1 MYLDGTLLADN
12 EGLHGMVEKCGSRSL
27 QSGVHVV
34 YVEGFQA
41 GGGVGME
48 IKYSGP
54 DTLGSK
60 IIMQSGITP
69 SSSVAASR
77 YFHRCNPT
85 NAGSSDYFTVCMFR
99 SEVDLTRLPE
109 FGKADTGK
117 NRLYYIRKGKMPSVN
132 VWDLNQFR
140 KYVPGTPEANYAWV
154 IYGQLQIGIAGS
166 YTLCITSDDG

>member
-1 MYLDGTLLADN
+1 
-12 EGLHGMVEKCGSRSL
+12 MVERCGSRSL
-27 QSGVHVV
+27 PTGNHIV

-54 DTLGSK
+54 DTQGSK
-60 IIMQSGITP
+60 IIMQSGIAP
-69 SSSVAASR
+69 SSVAANP
-77 YFHRCNPT
+77 YYHRCNPA
-85 NAGSSDYFTVCMFR
+85 NAEASEYFTVCMFR
-99 SEVDLTRLPE
+99 SEVDLSRLPD

-140 KYVPGTPEANYAWV
+140 KYVPGTPDANYAWV
-154 IYGQLQIGIAGS
+154 IYGQLQIAIPGS